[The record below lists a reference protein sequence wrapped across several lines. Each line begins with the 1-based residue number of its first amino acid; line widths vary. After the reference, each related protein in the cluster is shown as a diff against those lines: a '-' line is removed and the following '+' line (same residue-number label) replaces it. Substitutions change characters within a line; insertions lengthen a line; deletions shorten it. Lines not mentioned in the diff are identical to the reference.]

1 MASMVVPYRHDMG
14 GHCGSGALRDLTEW
28 AGIRWGDDTPDEGIV
43 FALGGALDFSY
54 VRSAHLRP
62 PIYLVGRSADL
73 EDEYLTRLGARFE
86 CRSTD
91 DPDLGWKWVTEQI
104 DAGTPVMVWTDIAE
118 LPYLRTRL
126 SMSRHD
132 VVIVGYDDDE
142 ELAFVVDNDRDTPQ
156 AVPYENLRKARAS
169 TGFPVP
175 TRHTTYVVEWPGA
188 APDLGNAA
196 RSAFRRSADAMQG
209 SCVSAP
215 ITEDSDCE
223 IQVRGLPGVSTFVED
238 LKRWPKIFDDDT
250 LDGAL
255 FALSAFIEK
264 AGTGGG
270 LFRDLQ
276 ARGCRRIAEE
286 LSFEPAFRAAEAA
299 KTASELWTAVAHAAY
314 DRGAD
319 PHRRA
324 SGAASVAAQLPTAER
339 RLAEALRE
347 AGDLLL

>member
-1 MASMVVPYRHDMG
+1 M
-14 GHCGSGALRDLTEW
+14 
-28 AGIRWGDDTPDEGIV
+28 
-43 FALGGALDFSY
+43 
-54 VRSAHLRP
+54 
-62 PIYLVGRSADL
+62 
-73 EDEYLTRLGARFE
+73 
-86 CRSTD
+86 
-91 DPDLGWKWVTEQI
+91 TEQI
-104 DAGTPVMVWTDIAE
+104 DSGTPVMVWTDIAE
-118 LPYLRTRL
+118 LPYLRTHL

-132 VVIVGYDDDE
+132 VVIVGYDDDK

-156 AVPYENLRKARAS
+156 AVPYENLWKARAS

-209 SCVSAP
+209 SFVSAP
-215 ITEDSDCE
+215 ITEGSDCE
-223 IQVRGLPGVSTFVED
+223 IQVRGLSGVSTFVED
-238 LKRWPKIFDDDT
+238 LKRWPEIFDDDT

-299 KTASELWTAVAHAAY
+299 KTASESWTAVAHTAY
-314 DRGAD
+314 ERGAD
-319 PHRRA
+319 PRRRA
-324 SGAASVAAQLPTAER
+324 SGAASLAAQLPRAER
-339 RLAEALRE
+339 RLAQALRE
-347 AGDLLL
+347 AGSLLL